1 MSGNGMSV
9 DMPPCYTKEDYGEMC
24 RHKGKKVCAEYN
36 GCSLCYC
43 TDHEYKDLS
52 GLTTY
57 WRDDYRMWRNFYN
70 AYSQS
75 SSSNG
80 DDTCEV

>member
-43 TDHEYKDLS
+43 TDHEYKGKQKVLFRKYFKKS
-52 GLTTY
+52 KTKY
-57 WRDDYRMWRNFYN
+57 F
-70 AYSQS
+70 
-75 SSSNG
+75 
-80 DDTCEV
+80 C